1 MSDDIEDAAGDEE
14 QKPLKKVAKH
24 DSGAELGLE
33 KVTDYAEDKEIRSQD
48 IMCAMSLIGDRHSK
62 ETAEKAARQKELAK
76 VVIKK
81 EDVELIVQEM
91 EIPRHL
97 AELKLREHQGN
108 VVDAL
113 IELTN

>member
-1 MSDDIEDAAGDEE
+1 MSDDTEDAGGDEQ
-14 QKPLKKVAKH
+14 QKPQKKVAKH
-24 DSGAELGLE
+24 DSGAADLE

-48 IMCAMSLIGDRHSK
+48 IMCAMSMIGDRHSK
-62 ETAEKAARQKELAK
+62 ETAEKAARQKELSK

-81 EDVELIVQEM
+81 EDVELIMQEM
-91 EIPRHL
+91 EIARSV

-108 VVDAL
+108 VVEAL

>member
-1 MSDDIEDAAGDEE
+1 MSDDTEDAAGDDE
-14 QKPLKKVAKH
+14 QRPLKKIAKH
-24 DSGAELGLE
+24 DSGAADLE

-108 VVDAL
+108 VVEAL

>member
-24 DSGAELGLE
+24 DSGAADLE

-81 EDVELIVQEM
+81 EDVELIAVLLSSSLDDQ
-91 EIPRHL
+91 R
-97 AELKLREHQGN
+97 KL
-108 VVDAL
+108 VDRARSAAKATGAL
-113 IELTN
+113 D